1 MTSQTMHLLNG
12 WIYPP
17 SRSENATCGGNKVC
31 STYDVT
37 TMVGGANSKIERF
50 LTLRPYSYFPS
61 KLYVQNE
68 T

>member
-1 MTSQTMHLLNG
+1 MTSQTMHLY

-17 SRSENATCGGNKVC
+17 SHSENATRGGNKIR

-37 TMVGGANSKIERF
+37 TMVGGANSKTERF
-50 LTLRPYSYFPS
+50 FTLRPYSYFPS